1 MVALIARAH
10 LTPAI
15 SAAVDKLL
23 KENPLDPNQKRYCQ
37 DRPSDPMADAAS
49 WPDDMKSIDKT
60 FAWHFV
66 DIPLGVKRGEAGNPD
81 IMQWCENIGPSVGGK
96 DRPGCLITAIEYE
109 WRVLRDS
116 GQPAPDRAKAL
127 RYLVHF
133 LGDESQPLHDTDN
146 HDQGGNCTRMT
157 FFTNERP
164 ENLHAIWDERMIGR
178 DLAMRKVSQQYYAG
192 GVDQEFAKNW
202 TKWGESKVD
211 PVAWAWEGHEVASR
225 ITYGKLK
232 PQIPVASPALGQVDR
247 DGCNAGRATVEAMH
261 IVIGEEYFNAAIPAV
276 REQLAK
282 AGYRIA
288 NLLNQ
293 GF

>member
-1 MVALIARAH
+1 
-10 LTPAI
+10 
-15 SAAVDKLL
+15 
-23 KENPLDPNQKRYCQ
+23 
-37 DRPSDPMADAAS
+37 
-49 WPDDMKSIDKT
+49 
-60 FAWHFV
+60 
-66 DIPLGVKRGEAGNPD
+66 
-81 IMQWCENIGPSVGGK
+81 
-96 DRPGCLITAIEYE
+96 
-109 WRVLRDS
+109 
-116 GQPAPDRAKAL
+116 
-127 RYLVHF
+127 
-133 LGDESQPLHDTDN
+133 
-146 HDQGGNCTRMT
+146 
-157 FFTNERP
+157 
-164 ENLHAIWDERMIGR
+164 
-178 DLAMRKVSQQYYAG
+178 MRKVSQQYYAG

-247 DGCNAGRATVEAMH
+247 DGCNVGRATVEAMH